1 MKQHIIILII
11 LFFGSALTLAA
22 QQPAQYSLFMMNK
35 LNWNPA
41 YAGMENSL
49 VATGIYR
56 SQWQG
61 IEGNPITQN
70 ISVHL
75 PINIISSGFG
85 LNLEND
91 ELGAQSRTTGTAMYN
106 YQMALGRRAV
116 LAMGVSAGLSQR
128 TLDGSKL
135 RTPEGDYVA
144 GTIIHNDDLLPIT
157 PISGSLM
164 TYGAGVYFLS
174 ERLEMGFSVRHLT
187 EPSAPLSDALSMQ
200 LNRAYFF
207 NAQAHFDIGNSLS
220 FHPAALLRSDGVQFQ
235 TDLAALFR
243 YNDNISAGASLR
255 GYNSNS
261 LDAIA
266 LLVGF
271 KLNDHISAAYAYDFT
286 LSAINQV
293 SNGSHE
299 IMLSYNLNRPIGK
312 GRPPKIIYN
321 PRSL

>member
-1 MKQHIIILII
+1 MKKSTTIL
-11 LFFGSALTLAA
+11 LFLLGGIFTLTA

-70 ISVHL
+70 IGVHL
-75 PINIISSGFG
+75 PVNIISSGFG

-91 ELGAQSRTTGTAMYN
+91 ELGAQSRTTGTAMFN
-106 YQMALGRRAV
+106 YQLPLSRRAV
-116 LAMGVSAGLSQR
+116 LALGVSAGFSQR

-144 GTIIHNDDLLPIT
+144 GTIIHNDALLPVT
-157 PISGSLM
+157 PISGNLM

-174 ERLEMGFSVRHLT
+174 EQLELGFSVRHLT

-207 NAQAHFDIGNSLS
+207 NVQAHFDINSS
-220 FHPAALLRSDGVQFQ
+220 ITFHPAAIIRSDGVQVQ

-243 YNDNISAGASLR
+243 YNGNITAGASLR

-261 LDAIA
+261 LDAAA
-266 LLVGF
+266 LIVGF
-271 KLNDHISAAYAYDFT
+271 KLNDHISVAYAYDFT
-286 LSAINQV
+286 LSAISQV

-299 IMLSYNLNRPIGK
+299 VMLSYNLNRPIGK

>member
-1 MKQHIIILII
+1 MKKYNTL
-11 LFFGSALTLAA
+11 LFFLLCATFTLSA

-61 IEGNPITQN
+61 IEGNPVTQN
-70 ISVHL
+70 IGVHL
-75 PINIISSGFG
+75 PVNIISSGFG

-91 ELGAQSRTTGTAMYN
+91 ELGAQSRTTGTLMYN
-106 YQMALGRRAV
+106 YQMPLGRRAV
-116 LAMGVSAGLSQR
+116 LSLGGSAGLSQR
-128 TLDGSKL
+128 TLDGNKL

-144 GTIIHNDDLLPIT
+144 GTIIHNDALLPIT
-157 PISGSLM
+157 PISGDLM

-174 ERLEMGFSVRHLT
+174 EQLELGFSVRHLT
-187 EPSAPLSDALSMQ
+187 EPSAELSDALSMQ

-207 NAQAHFDIGNSLS
+207 NAQAHFDLS
-220 FHPAALLRSDGVQFQ
+220 SNLTLHPAALVRSDGVQVQ

-255 GYNSNS
+255 GYDSNS
-261 LDAIA
+261 LDAAA
-266 LLVGF
+266 LIVGF
-271 KLNDHISAAYAYDFT
+271 KLNDHVSAAYAYDFT
-286 LSAINQV
+286 LSAISQV

-299 IMLSYNLNRPIGK
+299 VMLSYNLNKPIGK